1 MKTKIWIQ
9 LPLLLSLFLI
19 TSLPVY
25 GGVIFEEN
33 FDSLADWNVSR
44 QYQGNE
50 CVDPC
55 TTAPKN
61 WTNYRVVDGSGTWT
75 NPTGSVRVLPSS
87 QADHTTSTSSGKAY
101 VVYNQS
107 HPVDNWPGD
116 SELVKKLGGEF
127 DEIYLRLY
135 MRTQANWKSVG
146 SASSKVFRIQHYD
159 GTGNVFQNFGTGNN
173 APIAL
178 MLLGQMGDSSSY
190 PNTAAYIPA
199 MRCDPQAS
207 VYYCDSSPSW
217 MQNDVFAYINTI
229 THPAITSSWGDAG
242 WHRWDLHLKMNTVG
256 SNNGVYEVWFD
267 GTQIVSHTDAQ
278 WRSAGSSLG
287 VGWNLLSLGG
297 NSSNSFATQGDQ
309 WYAIDDVV
317 VSTTPIPANYVIG
330 AGAVTSPT
338 APKNVIGAPVK

>member
-1 MKTKIWIQ
+1 MKTNIGIM
-9 LPLLLSLFLI
+9 LSLIVTLFFV

-25 GGVIFEEN
+25 GAVVFETN
-33 FDSLADWNVSR
+33 FDANADWNVNR

-55 TTAPKN
+55 TTAPTN
-61 WTNYRVVDGSGTWT
+61 WTNYRFIDGTGTWT
-75 NPTGSVRVLPSS
+75 NPTGSIRALPGS
-87 QADHTTSTSSGKAY
+87 QVDHTTGTVSGKAY
-101 VVYNQS
+101 IVYNQS

-116 SELVKKLGGEF
+116 SELMRKLGAEY

-135 MRTQANWKSVG
+135 MRTQASWKSVG
-146 SASSKVFRIQHYD
+146 SASSKVFRVQHND
-159 GTGNVFQNFGTGNN
+159 GTGNIFQNFADGNN

-178 MLLGQMGDSSSY
+178 MLLGQMSDSSSY

-207 VYYCDSSPSW
+207 VYYCPLSPSW
-217 MQNDVFAYINTI
+217 MQNDISSYINTS

-256 SNNGVYEVWFD
+256 SNNGVYEVWLD
-267 GTQIVSHTDAQ
+267 GKLLVSHTDAQ
-278 WRSAGSSLG
+278 WRSAGSSSG

-297 NSSNSFATQGDQ
+297 NSNNSFATQGDQ

-317 VSTTPIPANYVIG
+317 VSTTAIPADYVIG
-330 AGAVTSPT
+330 GT
-338 APKNVIGAPVK
+338 KVIPPANLKGIWK